1 MQASQSCPEPLEMRS
16 CQRQAGAQ
24 SNAAP
29 ASTSI
34 SPQLHPNSSSQHPF
48 HPHPHK
54 KIPSPQQP
62 LIMSFDCGFD
72 IFPLLGPTP
81 ENKIR
86 YAEFLDD
93 LTTVYKTDEE
103 ARLLILPSD
112 ADFPKFL
119 DKRFVHFVLTNNP
132 RIPADPNNCDL
143 FYSLRS
149 TSVFDATVID
159 TVKEIF
165 IIAQHHFG
173 SRVHFWT
180 DESVIYSKR
189 EVIRSEWEV
198 CKRKDAS
205 DSK

>member
-1 MQASQSCPEPLEMRS
+1 MLEQTVSQLPAPGRSAKQSCSTIDIHLLSSPL
-16 CQRQAGAQ
+16 
-24 SNAAP
+24 N
-29 ASTSI
+29 SI
-34 SPQLHPNSSSQHPF
+34 PTNSSSQHLF
-48 HPHPHK
+48 HPRPHK
-54 KIPSPQQP
+54 HIPSPQQP

-72 IFPLLGPTP
+72 IFPLLSPSP
-81 ENKIR
+81 ENKMR

-93 LTTVYKTDEE
+93 LTTVYKDDEE
-103 ARLLILPSD
+103 TRLLILPSD
-112 ADFPKFL
+112 ADFPKYL
-119 DKRFVHFVLTNNP
+119 DKRFVHFALTNNP

-159 TVKEIF
+159 TMKEIF

-180 DESVIYSKR
+180 DESVIYSKG
-189 EVIRSEWEV
+189 EVTRSEWEV
-198 CKRKDAS
+198 CKREDAS